1 MIENIKAF
9 ISTHSFA
16 IIIGIIAIAA
26 VIVIIMYRGRNS
38 NSDSVQQPAN
48 ISSIPQTTM
57 QDGNMHGNM
66 HDNMQGVETLNTIYD
81 ASSHQMAQEMQQYQP
96 SEQEQQQYVQEI
108 QDANQQFS
116 DQGQYPM

>member
-9 ISTHSFA
+9 ISTHSVA

-38 NSDSVQQPAN
+38 NSDSVQQSAN

-57 QDGNMHGNM
+57 QDDNM

-81 ASSHQMAQEMQQYQP
+81 ASSHQMAQEMHQYQP

>member
-9 ISTHSFA
+9 ISTHSVA

-57 QDGNMHGNM
+57 QDGNMHDNM

-81 ASSHQMAQEMQQYQP
+81 ASSNQMAQEMQQYQS